1 MDILYLATFGLSYR
15 LEKNLAVLC
24 KNFYKC
30 QCRRQHKTAM
40 PLGEQASKQSS
51 RKISKSL
58 IHFFKLFKKFG
69 VSKCQ
74 NIKSLKVSNIKVVK
88 YQSDQN
94 LEKSKCIISNFQNF
108 KAQKSSAKQREAKQ
122 SKIKQSEAIVSWSKS

>member
-74 NIKSLKVSNIKVVK
+74 NIKLLKVSK

-94 LEKSKCIISNFQNF
+94 LKKSKCIISNFQNF
-108 KAQKSSAKQREAKQ
+108 KAQISSAKQREAKQ